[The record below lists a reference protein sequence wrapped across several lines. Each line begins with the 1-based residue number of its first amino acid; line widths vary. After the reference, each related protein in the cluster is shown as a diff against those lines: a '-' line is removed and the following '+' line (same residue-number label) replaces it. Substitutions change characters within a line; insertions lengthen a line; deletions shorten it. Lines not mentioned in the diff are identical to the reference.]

1 MFALLRIRDFG
12 LLWLA
17 GLISIAGDI
26 ALFIA
31 LPLHVYRLTDSTVAT
46 AGVLVATFAPR
57 VLLGSIAGVFVDHWD
72 RKRVMLIADLIRAPL
87 LLPIVF
93 APDHLVVL
101 YTIAAVQG
109 TIGLFFS
116 PAEGALLP
124 RLVGKEH
131 LVQANALNALND
143 NIGLLIGPVIGATL
157 YAAAGIGGVVL
168 INAATYLASG
178 ILIAFIETDARPER
192 SDPDRSGSA
201 VRRVK
206 SDLGQGLSM
215 IGRNRALRVL
225 VVAAL
230 LSGVAEGVFAT
241 LGLSPLVLDVLG
253 GTPAQVGWIAG
264 AQALGGF
271 AAGLIVIRIGARLSK
286 RWLLGGGMA
295 GVGLCDFSSFNVFR
309 FVPPGTPAV
318 GAVMGI
324 MGVAGFPVV
333 AGSVGRQSLVQEEA
347 PDAYRG
353 RVFGALGSVSGLA
366 MVIGFAAGGVL
377 GDAIGLVPVLSVSAL
392 LRVLG
397 GIIALVFLPRE
408 VPDEPH
414 ALVSVTPKIEGA

>member
-31 LPLHVYRLTDSTVAT
+31 LPLYVYRLTDSTVAT

-72 RKRVMLIADLIRAPL
+72 RKRVMLVADLIRAPL

-178 ILIAFIETDARPER
+178 FLIAFIETDARPER

-408 VPDEPH
+408 APDEPH
-414 ALVSVTPKIEGA
+414 ALVSATPRIEGA